1 MLERCFA
8 VVPYPF
14 PDVRHA
20 LISDLDA
27 WLPAALFDA
36 SHTRQELVNQLELG
50 HLETSEP
57 AEHLSMQIGEIQDTT
72 DACTVTLTWKP
83 HGADHV
89 FDQVQGQFEL
99 VAAGRSTLLAISI
112 TCYPS
117 RRHLRSRSARLKFRS
132 IGALGGR
139 TFLETAERSLRVRL
153 DPRWTNG
160 KVAAAR

>member
-1 MLERCFA
+1 MLERCFS
-8 VVPYPF
+8 VVPYPL

-20 LISDLDA
+20 LFSDLDA

-36 SHTRQELVNQLELG
+36 SHTRQELVKQLELD

-57 AEHLSMQIGEIQDTT
+57 VEHSSMQIGEIQDRSGGC
-72 DACTVTLTWKP
+72 AVSLTWKP
-83 HGADHV
+83 LGADHV
-89 FDQVQGQFEL
+89 FDEVQGEFEL
-99 VAAGRSTLLAISI
+99 VSAGRSTLLAMSI

-132 IGALGGR
+132 IGALGSR

-160 KVAAAR
+160 KLPARH

>member
-8 VVPYPF
+8 VVPYPLS
-14 PDVRHA
+14 DVRRA
-20 LISDLDA
+20 LIPELDA

-36 SHTRQELVNQLELG
+36 SHTRQELVNQLGLG

-57 AEHLSMQIGEIQDTT
+57 DEHSSLQIVEIEDRI
-72 DACTVTLTWKP
+72 DGCAVTLTWKP
-83 HGADHV
+83 GGADHL
-89 FDQVQGQFEL
+89 FDEVRGQFEL
-99 VAAGRSTLLAISI
+99 VSAGRSTLLAMSI

-132 IGALGGR
+132 IGALGSR

-160 KVAAAR
+160 KVPAAN